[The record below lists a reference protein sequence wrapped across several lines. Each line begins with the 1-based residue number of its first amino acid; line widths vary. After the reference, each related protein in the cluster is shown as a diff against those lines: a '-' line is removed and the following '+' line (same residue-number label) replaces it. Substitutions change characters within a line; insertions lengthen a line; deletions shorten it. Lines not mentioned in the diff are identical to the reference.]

1 MKSIDVKSNSYF
13 DSSKE
18 IKNKGPKFNIGD
30 AVIIS
35 KYKNIFAKVYIPSW
49 SEEIFV
55 IEKVKNTVLWTYVIN
70 DPNGEAI
77 AGTFYEKK
85 MQKKIKNY
93 LELKK

>member
-35 KYKNIFAKVYIPSW
+35 KYKNIFAKVYIPS
-49 SEEIFV
+49 
-55 IEKVKNTVLWTYVIN
+55 
-70 DPNGEAI
+70 
-77 AGTFYEKK
+77 
-85 MQKKIKNY
+85 
-93 LELKK
+93 